1 VVLIVVAA
9 AIVAGVVVVAL
20 GRGGEMAQF
29 AADYA
34 PVDLD
39 DIDEVTAT
47 DVALLR
53 LPRALWGYHMQATD
67 QALGLIAQTLTDRD
81 VEIATLLRQL
91 AEARSAA
98 ESAMQQSQPSP
109 PHQPLPMPP
118 PLVPPPLLATDVTGA
133 PGAAAAGP
141 AAAASRPLPWRPSV
155 RRREMGEQQPAMEQ
169 QSAADLWP
177 VQAPWSAW
185 ERRSDPAAG
194 VPDAGIAPAADPAAQ
209 GSGSTPAADPVAPAP
224 DSAPGPDSAP
234 DPGSVPPPDSDPA
247 IPRDGW

>member
-118 PLVPPPLLATDVTGA
+118 PPLAPPPPPLAPPPLAADATGA

-169 QSAADLWP
+169 QSAADQWP

-209 GSGSTPAADPVAPAP
+209 GPGSAPAADPAAPA
-224 DSAPGPDSAP
+224 A
-234 DPGSVPPPDSDPA
+234 DPGSVPAPDSDPA
-247 IPRDGW
+247 IPRDDW